1 MPTIQTKIKML
12 SKKSIKDAK
21 SFAEANNHSLIN
33 NCHLAYG
40 CLANVSDSLS
50 LKFKTKNI
58 NLDKKAFV
66 KFFKDF
72 SSHLLKKCFK
82 KVVEAFQVW
91 VSKENPTRRKFSKCV
106 LRAQKVKNVSN
117 GVYNGFM
124 SCSGHFEKIKRRFG
138 KRV

>member
-1 MPTIQTKIKML
+1 MMGLTDYNLTPKA
-12 SKKSIKDAK
+12 KKSIKDAK

-72 SSHLLKKCFK
+72 SSQNQKLFEGVKGSGPWHDEVNEAISSLKN
-82 KVVEAFQVW
+82 FQ
-91 VSKENPTRRKFSKCV
+91 TI
-106 LRAQKVKNVSN
+106 LIA
-117 GVYNGFM
+117 
-124 SCSGHFEKIKRRFG
+124 IL
-138 KRV
+138 